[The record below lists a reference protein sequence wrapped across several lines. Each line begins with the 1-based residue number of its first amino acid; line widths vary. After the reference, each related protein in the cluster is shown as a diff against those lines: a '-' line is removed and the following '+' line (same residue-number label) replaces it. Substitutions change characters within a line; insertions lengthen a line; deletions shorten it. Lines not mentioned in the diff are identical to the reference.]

1 MLQGRPSA
9 RPPDAPSPLPSA
21 RPRAAVPIRRVSH
34 LASSLMS
41 APPSAPPLPSLCG
54 HWCSGR
60 RLASLSDLP
69 SSAGRWRGP
78 GALTHHGRPA
88 ADAARA
94 ASAPDRPPRAGPP
107 RWPPVGPATALP
119 PARPLPRQRRG
130 ASLGTCLTGVLLLA
144 FQMFLSPILPLQL
157 RRSWPRPV
165 LFPCDSLSHTSSPLI
180 PQVRAH
186 QLNNFC

>member
-1 MLQGRPSA
+1 MALSASAGRSVPASVCQ
-9 RPPDAPSPLPSA
+9 APSGCADSPCFTLGFLPDV
-21 RPRAAVPIRRVSH
+21 RATICPA
-34 LASSLMS
+34 LAFALWT
-41 APPSAPPLPSLCG
+41 LVF
-54 HWCSGR
+54 GR
-60 RLASLSDLP
+60 RLALPSVLP
-69 SSAGRWRGP
+69 SSAGRWQGP

-144 FQMFLSPILPLQL
+144 FQMFLSLILPLQL